1 MATDVDVA
9 VTVGGIPAGMLR
21 VAPGFGEVSLPL
33 PPEAAR
39 ALSGPEPV
47 RLSFHAPTTVPK
59 GAGASQDTRALGIGM
74 DRISLE

>member
-1 MATDVDVA
+1 VS
-9 VTVGGIPAGMLR
+9 VGSFPAGTLR

-33 PPEAAR
+33 PPEAVR

-47 RLSFHAPTTVPK
+47 RLGIRVPTTVPK
-59 GAGASQDTRALGIGM
+59 DAGKGEDTRALGIGV